1 MAEKDLDYY
10 LNLDWTLVEG
20 VDTDFD
26 GNSYHFVE
34 IKEIPSFL
42 FCAKTAEKADTKEIT
57 KDLLNKMSSKN
68 LKMNAL
74 NWGAGFVTS
83 ALFLSTLIPK
93 MQYMI
98 TKWRTGSDAF
108 PGTAQYRDEAKKSA

>member
-1 MAEKDLDYY
+1 MRKVS
-10 LNLDWTLVEG
+10 N
-20 VDTDFD
+20 
-26 GNSYHFVE
+26 H
-34 IKEIPSFL
+34 
-42 FCAKTAEKADTKEIT
+42 
-57 KDLLNKMSSKN
+57 N
-68 LKMNAL
+68 LKMNAI

-108 PGTAQYRDEAKKSA
+108 PGTAQYRDEAKNQPNFTLEQNSIKIIQMLYYYFNILWYN

>member
-1 MAEKDLDYY
+1 MAIHLWKNTNFKDL
-10 LNLDWTLVEG
+10 TEEG
-20 VDTDFD
+20 Y
-26 GNSYHFVE
+26 NK
-34 IKEIPSFL
+34 II
-42 FCAKTAEKADTKEIT
+42 EKAKKSNSGEIT
-57 KDLLNKMSSKN
+57 EELLRKVSNHN
-68 LKMNAL
+68 LKMNAI